1 VKRAHPIQ
9 RRVPA
14 AVAAAVAVLALVAMP
29 ATAAAAPPTCN
40 VPDDFSVT
48 IEAGQSST
56 FSEVPCSDPD
66 GDAIQIEITRQ
77 PTHGT
82 LSPSGTLPI
91 DVDRTYTAGSPG
103 TDVIGF
109 RALAGGE
116 ASAEETVSIT
126 ITPAVLIV
134 VIPNVLFT
142 YTGSNGPRGS
152 VFRSL
157 ALKGVPSGSTVKLRC
172 RGATCPRARQ
182 TIRGA
187 SGRVPLRSFARH
199 RLAPGTRLEAIVTSE
214 GRVGVVKIMRIRR
227 SHAPSI
233 STLCMAPGETRRQSC
248 DPD

>member
-1 VKRAHPIQ
+1 
-9 RRVPA
+9 
-14 AVAAAVAVLALVAMP
+14 M
-29 ATAAAAPPTCN
+29 
-40 VPDDFSVT
+40 PDDYTVT
-48 IEAGQSST
+48 IEAGQSVT
-56 FSEVPCSDPD
+56 FSDVPCSDPD

-77 PTHGT
+77 PIHGA

-91 DVDRTYTAGSPG
+91 EIERTYTAGSPG

-116 ASAEETVSIT
+116 ASAEETRHDRV
-126 ITPAVLIV
+126 TPAVLIV
-134 VIPNVLFT
+134 VIPNVVFSYEGT
-142 YTGSNGPRGS
+142 NGRRGS

-157 ALKGVPSGSTVKLRC
+157 ALKGVPRDSTVKVRC

-199 RLAPGTRLEAIVTSE
+199 RLAPGHASSRPSSRAPGASASS
-214 GRVGVVKIMRIRR
+214 R
-227 SHAPSI
+227 SCGSGARARPSI

-248 DPD
+248 EN

>member
-1 VKRAHPIQ
+1 VKRAHPTT
-9 RRVPA
+9 RRAHA
-14 AVAAAVAVLALVAMP
+14 ALAAAVLVLVALP

-77 PTHGT
+77 PVHGT
-82 LSPSGTLPI
+82 LSPSGALPI

-103 TDVIGF
+103 SDSIGF

-116 ASAEETVSIT
+116 ASPEYVVPITV
-126 ITPAVLIV
+126 TPAVLVV
-134 VIPNVLFT
+134 VIPNVLFS

-152 VFRSL
+152 IFRSL

-172 RGATCPRARQ
+172 RGSTCPRARQ

-187 SGRVPLRSFARH
+187 SGRVPLRSFTGH
-199 RLAPGTRLEAIVTSE
+199 RLAPGTRLEAVVTSA
-214 GRVGVVKIMRIRR
+214 GRVGVVKLMRIRR
-227 SHAPSI
+227 SRAPLLATRCI
-233 STLCMAPGETRRQSC
+233 APGETRRQSC
-248 DPD
+248 DVG